1 MYIEFIECYVFDV
14 RLRENCSLTGA
25 NIITRENVKNVYKRK
40 IQTRQSRIW
49 IFGRDDRS
57 LNLGFAPRR
66 CLPEYLHAQNLNKS
80 YGFVSS
86 VDA

>member
-1 MYIEFIECYVFDV
+1 MNCAS
-14 RLRENCSLTGA
+14 RLSTGA
-25 NIITRENVKNVYKRK
+25 VVRN
-40 IQTRQSRIW
+40 QPQSRGENHKKEEYPHANCASRLST
-49 IFGRDDRS
+49 GRDDRS